1 MNRDISG
8 IILAGG
14 QSRRMGGGDKSLL
27 PLGDGCVLDQVL
39 SRFGPQLETVALS
52 ANGDPARFSRFGL
65 PVLADTIEGFAG
77 PLAGIL
83 TGLEWAVANTPCK
96 AIVTAA
102 GDTPFLPLDLVD
114 RLAAAAG
121 RHSDSIAVASSAGW
135 RHPTFAL
142 WPVGCRDALRHFLV
156 DEDNRRVSA
165 FIERHG
171 HVEVEFPVLRSAG
184 LDPFFNINVPDDLAE
199 AQRLLQ
205 SMTA

>member
-1 MNRDISG
+1 MKRDVAG

-27 PLGDGCVLDQVL
+27 PLGGGCVLDQVL
-39 SRFGPQLETVALS
+39 SRFGPQIETLALS
-52 ANGDPARFSRFGL
+52 ANGDPERFSRFGL
-65 PVLADTIEGFAG
+65 PVLADTVPGFAG

-83 TGLEWAVANTPCK
+83 TGLEWAVAGTPCE

-114 RLAAAAG
+114 RLAAAASENPG
-121 RHSDSIAVASSAGW
+121 SIAVASSAGR

-142 WPVGCRDALRHFLV
+142 WPVECRDALRQFLV

-171 HVEVEFPVLRSAG
+171 HVEVEFPVPQSAG
-184 LDPFFNINVPDDLAE
+184 PDPFFNINVPDDLAQ
-199 AQRLLQ
+199 AARLLQ
-205 SMTA
+205 SMTP